1 MTWMHRLARR
11 SWVVFLAIGVVALG
25 YAAYIT
31 LEARAYQ
38 RAEARR
44 FDEARAADALASA
57 SASAAASAAAARIP
71 DDGESIG
78 EIVIGRLGI
87 DVVIAQGDSDA
98 ILARA
103 VGHLRATALPGMVGN
118 VVLAA
123 HRDTFFRPLKDV
135 LDGDTITLRTR
146 KGDFSYVVE
155 WTEVVQPTDVWVLD
169 PTGGQTL
176 TLITCFPFYY
186 VGAAPNRFIVHARA
200 SQPDQNTGKRG
211 GPPGDRTRDTVIK
224 SHVLYH

>member
-11 SWVVFLAIGVVALG
+11 SWVVFLALGVAALG
-25 YAAYIT
+25 YAAYVTIET
-31 LEARAYQ
+31 RAYQ

-44 FDEARAADALASA
+44 FEQARAADAIASA
-57 SASAAASAAAARIP
+57 NASAAAAAAARIP

-103 VGHLRATALPGMVGN
+103 VGHLRATALPGVVGN

-155 WTEVVQPTDVWVLD
+155 STEVVRPTDVWVLE
-169 PTGGQTL
+169 PTGGKTL

-200 SQPDQNTGKRG
+200 K
-211 GPPGDRTRDTVIK
+211 GD
-224 SHVLYH
+224 

>member
-1 MTWMHRLARR
+1 MTWMHRAARR
-11 SWVVFLAIGVVALG
+11 SWIVFLAIGLAALG
-25 YAAYIT
+25 YAAYVT
-31 LEARAYQ
+31 LDARAYQ
-38 RAEARR
+38 RAEALR
-44 FDEARAADALASA
+44 FERARAADAIANAEASA
-57 SASAAASAAAARIP
+57 VAAAIAARIP

-103 VGHLRATALPGMVGN
+103 VGHLRATALPGVDGN

-135 LDGDTITLRTR
+135 RAGDAITLRTR
-146 KGDFSYVVE
+146 KGDFRYEVE
-155 WTEVVQPTDVWVLD
+155 WTEVVRPTDVQVLE

-200 SQPDQNTGKRG
+200 NG
-211 GPPGDRTRDTVIK
+211 G
-224 SHVLYH
+224 S

>member
-1 MTWMHRLARR
+1 MTWMHRAARR
-11 SWVVFLAIGVVALG
+11 SWMVCLAIGVAALG
-25 YAAYIT
+25 YAAYVT

-38 RAEARR
+38 RSEALR
-44 FDEARAADALASA
+44 FAQARAADAIALANA
-57 SASAAASAAAARIP
+57 EASAAALARIP

-78 EIVIGRLGI
+78 EIVIQRLGI
-87 DVVIAQGDSDA
+87 DVIIAQGDSDA

-103 VGHLRATALPGMVGN
+103 VGHLRATALPGIVGN

-135 LDGDTITLRTR
+135 RAGDAITLKTR
-146 KGDFSYVVE
+146 KGDFGYVVE
-155 WTEVVQPTDVWVLD
+155 STSVVRPTDLSVLA
-169 PTGGQTL
+169 PTGGRTL

-200 SQPDQNTGKRG
+200 IAAGASDDGTGPAG
-211 GPPGDRTRDTVIK
+211 GLRN
-224 SHVLYH
+224 